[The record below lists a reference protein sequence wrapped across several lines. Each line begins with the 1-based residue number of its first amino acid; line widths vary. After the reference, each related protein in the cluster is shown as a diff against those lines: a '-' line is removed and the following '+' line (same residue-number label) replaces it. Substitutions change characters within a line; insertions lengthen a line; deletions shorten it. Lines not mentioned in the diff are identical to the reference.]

1 MVFASECPLSN
12 CRRFGTPLFSFLG
25 NSRAPTPRGVQ
36 PQIWAWL
43 GSQMRGPR
51 SVRDTPM
58 EKERCLSAFGHSGD
72 LTLHVSTALN
82 V

>member
-1 MVFASECPLSN
+1 MVFASECPLSS
-12 CRRFGTPLFSFLG
+12 CRGFGMPLFSFLV
-25 NSRAPTPRGVQ
+25 NSRAPPPRGIQ

-43 GSQMRGPR
+43 GSQTRGPR

-58 EKERCLSAFGHSGD
+58 ENERCLSAFGHSGD
-72 LTLHVSTALN
+72 LTLHVSTTLN